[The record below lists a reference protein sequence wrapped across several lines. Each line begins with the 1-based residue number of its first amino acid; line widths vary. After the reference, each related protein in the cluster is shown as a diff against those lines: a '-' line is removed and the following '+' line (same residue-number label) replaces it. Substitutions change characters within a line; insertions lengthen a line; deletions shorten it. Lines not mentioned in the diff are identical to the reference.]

1 MLNYY
6 ESMENEDSE
15 DYKITWDNADDI
27 ELKIKQDAKL
37 YTHTVWAQL
46 RLILKG
52 NSLRPL
58 QYRLASSNLGIS

>member
-37 YTHTVWAQL
+37 YTHTV
-46 RLILKG
+46 
-52 NSLRPL
+52 
-58 QYRLASSNLGIS
+58 